1 MISVLRHT
9 RRRWAAAAVAL
20 VAGASLLFAAPAQA
34 YEIPA
39 FEVPTQ
45 FQAPSAYVQRAA
57 DAAGVVQLWKTAGPA
72 TRAAAAAALAGG
84 PQAVQAFVDGG
95 QDAPLAADR
104 KQLVTELTQRGSEHV
119 RSKAKEI
126 LASAN
131 PALID
136 AFLASGWESTW
147 RVDLKT
153 VAYYFTEYNNGLVQR
168 EAQKSLDEGQQAVE
182 EFVLSGWKVKAQ
194 VSDRQATYALIASP
208 NPAVSA
214 GAKTALGTTE
224 PAADAAKVADYLRY
238 GQFVAGDHHNE
249 SAAVASLL
257 QQVKADI
264 KANPAGTAD
273 VAARAKTAVEQARN
287 TAAAARTAD
296 SARLVADRDL
306 LSAHAVPRGALD
318 NVTLVSEKP
327 AKEAFAAAAKE
338 LPGLLAVLAAA
349 NADPDA
355 LIKEARQATLDL
367 ALVGTP
373 EVKKAA
379 EKALL
384 AGDPAIKAFIA
395 KGHDEAIV
403 KDSSGVSAFGADR
416 QRVYQ
421 LLSLGGSH
429 VNKAADLALG
439 SASHA
444 DVRYF
449 LEYGFATAQDLDNRI
464 LAYAS
469 LDKAGQELRA
479 AATVALEGSRAD
491 LRAFAASG
499 QFAAAK
505 RDEGTAAHVA
515 SVDAMLTELT
525 GLADKAALDAG
536 IAADAAKAAEAA
548 RQAEAARAAEAAR
561 QAEAAAAAEQA
572 RAKLPLNVPRGNS
585 SELSASAPTVV
596 PWPQAPVPAVALDV
610 TGEAPDGEPVAA
622 ERPEATD
629 ASVPPAATW
638 PSESATA
645 ESLSQEAA
653 APLAA
658 SSTGLGAWTIA
669 LIVALVLAAAGAIT
683 FLLRRK
689 VPVPATAS
697 ASAST
702 TSPKATPKP

>member
-1 MISVLRHT
+1 M
-9 RRRWAAAAVAL
+9 AL

-45 FQAPSAYVQRAA
+45 SQAPSAYVQRAA
-57 DAAGVVQLWKTAGPA
+57 DAAGVVQLWKAAGPA
-72 TRAAAAAALAGG
+72 TRAAAAVALAGG

-126 LASAN
+126 LASNN

-182 EFVLSGWKVKAQ
+182 EFVLGGWMVKAQ
-194 VSDRQATYALIASP
+194 VSDRQAAYALIASP

-214 GAKTALGTTE
+214 GAKTALATAE

-238 GQFVAGDHHNE
+238 GQFVAGDHHTE

-264 KANPAGTAD
+264 TANPAGTAD

-318 NVTLVSEKP
+318 NATLVSEKP

-469 LDKAGQELRA
+469 LDKAGPELRA

-505 RDEGTAAHVA
+505 RDEATAAHVA
-515 SVDAMLTELT
+515 SVDDMLTELT

-536 IAADAAKAAEAA
+536 IAADAA
-548 RQAEAARAAEAAR
+548 RAAEAAR

-572 RAKLPLNVPRGNS
+572 RGKLPLNVPRGNS
-585 SELSASAPTVV
+585 SELSAAAPTVV
-596 PWPQAPVPAVALDV
+596 PWPQAPVPAVELDV

-629 ASVPPAATW
+629 ASVPPAVTW